1 MKKSYEVI
9 DDVTAEDMSEEATN
23 NTAGGGTAV
32 ELPLVKVDG
41 INEGIIDGFFTL
53 PDVKEY
59 EESTIQV
66 AHRVLGFPM
75 TAELLNHMPSN
86 VTASHL
92 GKLAPMV
99 PFAYHKRFG
108 DTWTNRICPESLRTD
123 KCRACTGRKT
133 LFSCDDYKS
142 GKIPKDAILK
152 DGGFGTK
159 LAALMISRTFVND
172 EDLGIQAHVMARTNP
187 KAPGAVK
194 DNFFDLVKAAK
205 TKKKLMVGEV
215 LPFDYFGDGDGAR
228 WIIADY
234 TRTLFHPDAKVGDA
248 PQKGKGHPYW
258 KLTSISVMKEI
269 DGVGKAKDIWW
280 PQDEDVD
287 TSEVIDIYALFNMT
301 DNAELDA
308 IAIKAEEK
316 VMRLAVKPKGGAKGE
331 KAPARA
337 PQEGYELPSWT
348 ELITMNVD
356 ELLVVGE
363 ALGGDMEPLVLVG
376 KVNPL
381 ALRKAIAT
389 LGGIKPTMVKKNAA
403 VETTE
408 EDDIGRKDI
417 DDADVIDEDDLPF

>member
-32 ELPLVKVDG
+32 ERPFVKVDG
-41 INEGIIDGFFTL
+41 VNEGIIDGFFTL

-75 TAELLNHMPSN
+75 TAELLNHMPRN
-86 VTASHL
+86 VTAGHI
-92 GKLAPMV
+92 GKLSPMV

-108 DTWTNRICPESLRTD
+108 DTWTSRICPESLRTD
-123 KCRACTGRKT
+123 KCRACTARKS
-133 LFSCDDYKS
+133 LFGCEEYKS

-187 KAPGAVK
+187 KAPSAVK

-228 WIIADY
+228 WIVADY
-234 TRTLFHPDAKVGDA
+234 TRTLFNPDAKEGEA
-248 PQKGKGHPYW
+248 PKKGKGHPYW

-269 DGVGKAKDIWW
+269 DGYGKAKDIWW
-280 PQDEDVD
+280 PQDDD
-287 TSEVIDIYALFNMT
+287 TDSTEVIDIYALFNMT
-301 DNAELDA
+301 DNKELDA
-308 IAIKAEEK
+308 IATKAEAY
-316 VMRLAVKPKGGAKGE
+316 VMRLAGKPVRGAKQE
-331 KAPARA
+331 AAPARQ

-348 ELITMNVD
+348 ELAAMDVD
-356 ELLVVGE
+356 DLLIVGE
-363 ALGGDMEPLVLVG
+363 ALGGDMTPLRLVG

-389 LGGIKPTMVKKNAA
+389 LGGIKPTRVAKP
-403 VETTE
+403 E
-408 EDDIGRKDI
+408 EAEDEPDTGRKDVS
-417 DDADVIDEDDLPF
+417 DAELVDEDDLPF